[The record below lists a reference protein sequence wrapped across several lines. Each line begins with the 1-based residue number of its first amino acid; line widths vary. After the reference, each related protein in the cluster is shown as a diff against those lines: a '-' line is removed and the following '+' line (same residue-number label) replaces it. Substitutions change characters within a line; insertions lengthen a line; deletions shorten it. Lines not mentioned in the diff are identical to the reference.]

1 VVKVVE
7 QTWRLD
13 TAGPTGNSSAR
24 IGERPRIEATAV
36 QQAREGEAW
45 YIARGRFEHLMVA
58 RTTISDGYR
67 ARAHAMVALARSWRS
82 TEVLPGARSWVEA
95 QQAGPEALSGLRG
108 HLAIEPPAD
117 VDGDGQGPPTPA
129 PEPSGPAPAG
139 HRLRLAVAAAA
150 RDGDQ
155 DAAALVREGPRD
167 GLDVAELLAVA
178 EAHWPKPRLHRRAW
192 RAGRRWTA
200 ARMRRLH
207 RPRGRAALAEPEHR
221 P

>member
-1 VVKVVE
+1 
-7 QTWRLD
+7 
-13 TAGPTGNSSAR
+13 
-24 IGERPRIEATAV
+24 V

-45 YIARGRFEHLMVA
+45 YLARGRFEHLMVA
-58 RTTISDGYR
+58 RTQISDGYR
-67 ARAHAMVALARSWRS
+67 ARAHAMVALARSWRP
-82 TEVLPGARSWVEA
+82 TEVLPGARTWVEA
-95 QQAGPEALSGLRG
+95 QTAGQEALSGLQG
-108 HLAIEPPAD
+108 HLAIEPPNA
-117 VDGDGQGPPTPA
+117 DGDGLGPPTP
-129 PEPSGPAPAG
+129 PEPTGPPPAG

-155 DAAALVREGPRD
+155 DATATLVRQAPAH
-167 GLDVAELLAVA
+167 GLDSAELLAVA

-200 ARMRRLH
+200 ARLRRLH